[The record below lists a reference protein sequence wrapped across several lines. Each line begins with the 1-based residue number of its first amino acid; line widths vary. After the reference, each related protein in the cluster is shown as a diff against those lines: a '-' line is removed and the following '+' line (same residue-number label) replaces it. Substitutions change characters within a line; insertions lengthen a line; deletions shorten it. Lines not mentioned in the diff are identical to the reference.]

1 MGGGEIGIEDLD
13 RAVKIDPQLSVAYF
27 KRRNAHLDLGE
38 LDPRDAVAYFNR
50 SLAHERL
57 GHRAHAQRDRTR
69 ALELNPRLGQGA
81 SR

>member
-38 LDPRDAVAYFNR
+38 LDRALSDYDKAIELDPRDAVAYFNR
-50 SLAHERL
+50 SLAHEPC
-57 GHRAHAQRDRTR
+57 ARTG
-69 ALELNPRLGQGA
+69 PGA
-81 SR
+81 R

>member
-1 MGGGEIGIEDLD
+1 M
-13 RAVKIDPQLSVAYF
+13 KIDPQLSVAYF
-27 KRRNAHLDLGE
+27 KRGNAHLDLGELDRALSDYDKAIE

-57 GHRAHAQRDRTR
+57 GHRARAKQDRSR
-69 ALELNPRLGQGA
+69 ALELNPGLGEAA